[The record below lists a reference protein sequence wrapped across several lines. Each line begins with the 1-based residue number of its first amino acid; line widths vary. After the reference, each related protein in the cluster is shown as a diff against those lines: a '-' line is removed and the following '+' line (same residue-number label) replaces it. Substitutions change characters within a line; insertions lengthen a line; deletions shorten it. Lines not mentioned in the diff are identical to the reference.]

1 MWIEDEWDEET
12 LVSELTPLQRE
23 VAELIVATLQLE
35 VRPEEIAPRGGLF
48 GGDGLGLDSI
58 DALELVLEISER
70 YGFEFRADDENNV
83 RIFASLAS
91 LCDHIAALRTK

>member
-1 MWIEDEWDEET
+1 MA
-12 LVSELTPLQRE
+12 ELTPLQRE

-35 VRPEEIAPRGGLF
+35 ERPEEIRPGEALF
-48 GGDGLGLDSI
+48 GEGLGLDSI

-83 RIFASLAS
+83 RIFGSLAS
-91 LCDHIAALRTK
+91 LCDHIAARRTK